1 MSTDLPVPVFDNHV
15 HLDPRGR
22 QGEAVKDFARAGGTH
37 LVLVNK
43 PYGGVNRTVEDHL
56 EDYET
61 TLSLAE
67 TAREAAD
74 VDVWV
79 AMGPHPA
86 TFPNHVDDGASIE
99 EAADV
104 YRGALEEAA
113 RLVEERDDVVCLGE
127 VGRPHWRPIDDAI
140 LATANELMEEAF
152 RLAADLGVPA
162 QVHAEEASRAHFR
175 DLAEHADAAG
185 LDRDRV
191 VRHYSPPAVDT
202 DDNAGLFPSVLVGG
216 DHAAEAAEVGTRFVM
231 ETDYM
236 DDPDRPG
243 AVLGPKTVPKR
254 TKHLLE
260 DGAWD
265 EEDART
271 VHVENVR
278 DLYGVEPPAE
288 PAST

>member
-1 MSTDLPVPVFDNHV
+1 MTADLPVPVFDNHV

-22 QGEAVKDFARAGGTH
+22 RGEAVKDFARSGGTH
-37 LVLVNK
+37 MMLVHK
-43 PYGGVNRTVEDHL
+43 PYGDVNRSVDDHV
-56 EDYET
+56 DAFGT
-61 TLSLAE
+61 TLDLAAQ
-67 TAREAAD
+67 AREAAD

-79 AMGPHPA
+79 ALAPHPA
-86 TFPNHVDDGASIE
+86 EFPNLVDDGASVE

-104 YRGALEEAA
+104 YRGGLEAA
-113 RLVEERDDVVCLGE
+113 ADLVGERDDVVCLGE
-127 VGRPHWRPIDDAI
+127 VGRPHWRPIDDEI
-140 LATANELMEEAF
+140 LETANELMEEAF
-152 RLAADLGVPA
+152 ALADELGVPA
-162 QVHAEEASRAHFR
+162 QVHAEEASREHFR

-185 LDRDRV
+185 LARERV

-216 DHAAEAAEVGTRFVM
+216 DHAQEAARLGDRFVM

-254 TKHLLE
+254 TRHLLE
-260 DGAWD
+260 EGIWGEEAAW
-265 EEDART
+265 A

-278 DLYGVEPPAE
+278 DLYGVEPPRN
-288 PAST
+288 PA